1 MRINHEKSMQT
12 IRRTAV
18 TTALTLALS
27 TVTLSPPQVC
37 AKALLWGD
45 THLHTSYSFDAYTNG
60 NRSADPATA
69 YRYAMGEPVIHPF
82 HRARVQIH
90 TPLDFLVVSD
100 HAEFMGVIKHVYEE
114 GGSNANLGWS
124 DWLGAEITAWL
135 LRRSVENDTSLA
147 FFGALLPEHADA
159 RATAKAMEGTGYD
172 TGSLMPDMPSVR
184 TTAWDSIS
192 ATADAHNKPG
202 EFTALIGWE
211 WTGTPGG
218 ANLHRVVVSDA
229 NAKQAS
235 KFMPFSFND
244 SPFPED
250 LWQFLESAE
259 REIGAR
265 FVSIPHNSNLS
276 KGWMF
281 DTTSLRGAPID
292 AEYARLRARWE
303 PVAEIT
309 QIKGDSETHPDLS
322 PNDAFADYEEYP
334 HYLAKI
340 GDVEYQATEGDYLR
354 SALKRGLAIQ
364 AATGENPYRL
374 GFIGSTDSHTG
385 LSSAEEDNFH
395 GKMALDSVP
404 ERKSAMWGDDAG
416 PNGWSMSAAG
426 LAAVWAESNTR
437 EAIIDAFKR
446 KEVYAS
452 TGPRIALQ
460 VYALTED
467 LDLDLSHAR
476 AAEKLSVQGV
486 PMGAAIAADGR
497 NRFRLAIFASQDP
510 NDAGLQRVQVVK
522 GWIDDLG
529 KTHEQV
535 YDALVSAEASGSPY
549 LNTVWQDPDFDESQ
563 TSFYYVRVLQVPT
576 RRHSSLDARAL
587 QIVDTGHPEA
597 IQERAYS
604 SPIWYR

>member
-1 MRINHEKSMQT
+1 MFFDSENLSWA
-12 IRRTAV
+12 IRR
-18 TTALTLALS
+18 LTLASALALVAS
-27 TVTLSPPQVC
+27 TAS

-60 NRSADPATA
+60 NRSADPSTA

-100 HAEFMGVIKHVYEE
+100 HAEFMGVIKHVYES

-135 LRRSVENDTSLA
+135 LRRSVENDTSLQ
-147 FFGALLPEHADA
+147 FFGALLPEHSDA
-159 RATAKAMEGTGYD
+159 RDAAKIMEGKGYS
-172 TGSLMPDMPSVR
+172 TGSLMPDMPVVR

-192 ATADAHNKPG
+192 AIADRYNNPG

-229 NAKQAS
+229 NAEQAS
-235 KFMPFSFND
+235 KIMPFSFND

-250 LWQFLESAE
+250 LWQFLDASE

-292 AEYARLRARWE
+292 AEYAQKRARWE
-303 PVAEIT
+303 PIAEIT

-322 PNDAFADYEEYP
+322 PEDAFADYEEYP

-340 GDVEYQATEGDYLR
+340 GDVEYRATEGDYLR
-354 SALKRGLAIQ
+354 SALKRGLAIEAQ
-364 AATGENPYRL
+364 VGVNPYRL

-404 ERKSAMWGDDAG
+404 ERKHSFWGDDAG

-460 VYALTED
+460 VYALGADAE
-467 LDLDLSHAR
+467 LDVSQAN
-476 AAEKLSVQGV
+476 ATAKLAINGV
-486 PMGAAIAADGR
+486 PMGASIVGDGR
-497 NRFRLAIFASQDP
+497 SRFRLAIFASQDP
-510 NDAGLQRVQVVK
+510 KDAGLQRLQVVK
-522 GWIDDLG
+522 GWIDAQGD
-529 KTHEQV
+529 THEQV
-535 YDALVSAEASGSPY
+535 YDALVSEAPGGAPY
-549 LNTVWQDPDFDESQ
+549 LNTLWQDPDFDESQ

-576 RRHSSLDARAL
+576 QRHSNLDARAL
-587 QIVDTGHPEA
+587 QIRNTGHPDA

>member
-1 MRINHEKSMQT
+1 MRAIKPLT
-12 IRRTAV
+12 LV
-18 TTALTLALS
+18 TALAL
-27 TVTLSPPQVC
+27 TASPVS
-37 AKALLWGD
+37 AKELLWGD

-82 HRARVQIH
+82 HRARVQIN

-114 GGSNANLGWS
+114 GGSNANLGWR

-135 LRRSVENDTSLA
+135 LRRSVENDTSLK
-147 FFGALLPEHADA
+147 FFGALLPEHSDA
-159 RATAKAMEGTGYD
+159 RDTAKAMEGTGYD
-172 TGSLMPDMPSVR
+172 TGSLMPDMPVVR
-184 TTAWDSIS
+184 TTAWEAIS
-192 ATADAHNKPG
+192 ATADRYNKPG

-229 NAKQAS
+229 NAEKAS
-235 KFMPFSFND
+235 KIMPFSFND

-250 LWQFLESAE
+250 LWRFLEGAE
-259 REIGAR
+259 NDIGAR

-281 DTTSLRGAPID
+281 DTTSLRGAPIG
-292 AEYARLRARWE
+292 AEYAKTRARWE
-303 PVAEIT
+303 PIAEIT

-322 PNDAFADYEEYP
+322 PKDAFADYEEYP

-340 GDVEYQATEGDYLR
+340 GDVQYKATEGDYLR
-354 SALKRGLAIQ
+354 SALKRGLAIE
-364 AATGENPYRL
+364 AEVGINPYRL

-404 ERKSAMWGDDAG
+404 ERKQAKWGDDAG

-460 VYALTED
+460 VYALAENVD
-467 LDLDLSHAR
+467 LDVSKAS
-476 AAEKLSVQGV
+476 AAAKLVVDGA
-486 PMGAAIAADGR
+486 PMGAAITGDGR
-497 NRFRLAIFASQDP
+497 SQFRLAIFANQDP
-510 NDAGLQRVQVVK
+510 KDAGLQRLQVVK
-522 GWIDDLG
+522 GWIDTKG
-529 KTHEQV
+529 ETHEQV
-535 YDALVSAEASGSPY
+535 YDALVSLDAGGAAY

-576 RRHSSLDARAL
+576 LRHSNLDARAL
-587 QIVDTGHPEA
+587 QIAETGHPDA

>member
-1 MRINHEKSMQT
+1 MPTVKS
-12 IRRTAV
+12 I
-18 TTALTLALS
+18 ALVGLVMMATNGVS
-27 TVTLSPPQVC
+27 
-37 AKALLWGD
+37 AKTLLWGD

-100 HAEFMGVIKHVYEE
+100 HAEFMGVIKHVYEN
-114 GGSNANLGWS
+114 GGSKAELGWS
-124 DWLGAEITAWL
+124 DWLGAEVTAWL
-135 LRRSVENDTSLA
+135 LRRSVDNDTSLK

-159 RATAKAMEGTGYD
+159 RETAKRMEGKSYD
-172 TGSLMPDMPSVR
+172 SGSFMPDMPLVR
-184 TTAWDSIS
+184 TTAWQSIS
-192 ATADAHNKPG
+192 QTADRYNKPG

-229 NAKQAS
+229 NAEQAEGI
-235 KFMPFSFND
+235 MPFSFND
-244 SPFPED
+244 SPYPED
-250 LWQFLESAE
+250 LWQFLGRAE
-259 REIGAR
+259 QDIGAR
-265 FVSIPHNSNLS
+265 FVAIPHNSNLS

-292 AEYARLRARWE
+292 ADYASTRARWE
-303 PVAEIT
+303 PIAEIT

-322 PNDAFADYEEYP
+322 PDDPFSDYEEYP
-334 HYLAKI
+334 HYLAKL
-340 GDVEYQATEGDYLR
+340 GDVAYQAREGDYLR
-354 SALKRGLAIQ
+354 SALKRGLAL
-364 AATGENPYRL
+364 GRDVGVNPYRV

-404 ERKSAMWGDDAG
+404 ERKQAMWGDDAG

-437 EAIIDAFKR
+437 EAIIDAFRR

-460 VYALTED
+460 VYALEGSVD
-467 LDLDLSHAR
+467 LLDAR
-476 AAEKLSVQGV
+476 ATSKLAVQGQ
-486 PMGAAIAADGR
+486 PMGSSITGDGR
-497 NRFRLAIFASQDP
+497 SHFHLAIMASQDP
-510 NDAGLQRVQVVK
+510 KDAGLQRLQVVK
-522 GWIDDLG
+522 GWIDANG
-529 KTHEQV
+529 VTQEKV
-535 YDALVSAEASGSPY
+535 YDAMVSEDALGMSNM
-549 LNTVWQDPDFDESQ
+549 NTLWQDPDFVESQ
-563 TSFYYVRVLQVPT
+563 SSFYYVRVLQVPT
-576 RRHSSLDARAL
+576 ERHSNLDARAL
-587 QIVDTGHPEA
+587 EIADSGHPA
-597 IQERAYS
+597 MIQERAYS

>member
-1 MRINHEKSMQT
+1 MTKTRRIAAKN
-12 IRRTAV
+12 
-18 TTALTLALS
+18 ALTIAFFAAAVLNAS
-27 TVTLSPPQVC
+27 TTS
-37 AKALLWGD
+37 AKELLWGD

-60 NRSADPATA
+60 NRSADPAAA
-69 YRYAMGEPVIHPF
+69 YRYAMGESVIHPF

-100 HAEFMGVIKHVYEE
+100 HAEFMGVIKHIYEE
-114 GGSNANLGWS
+114 GGSNAKLGWS
-124 DWLGAEITAWL
+124 DWLGAEVTAWL
-135 LRRSVENDTSLA
+135 LRRSVENDTSLK
-147 FFGALLPEHADA
+147 FFGALLPEHSDA
-159 RATAKAMEGTGYD
+159 RDTARAMEGLGYD
-172 TGSLMPDMPSVR
+172 SGSLMPDMPVVR
-184 TTAWDSIS
+184 ATAWDSIS
-192 ATADAHNKPG
+192 ATADRYNKPG

-229 NAKQAS
+229 NAEQAA
-235 KFMPFSFND
+235 KITPFSFND

-250 LWQFLESAE
+250 LWRFLDGAE
-259 REIGAR
+259 QNVGAR

-281 DTTSLRGAPID
+281 DTTSLRGGPID
-292 AEYARLRARWE
+292 AEYAKIRARWE
-303 PVAEIT
+303 PIAEIT

-334 HYLAKI
+334 HYLAKV
-340 GDVEYQATEGDYLR
+340 GDVEYKATEGDYLR
-354 SALKRGLAIQ
+354 SALKRGLAIE
-364 AATGENPYRL
+364 AEVGVNPYRL

-404 ERKSAMWGDDAG
+404 ERKQAMWGDDAG

-460 VYALTED
+460 VYALAPDAE
-467 LDLDLSHAR
+467 LDISKADATT
-476 AAEKLSVQGV
+476 KLAIDGV
-486 PMGAAIAADGR
+486 PMGSAIESDGR
-497 NRFRLAIFASQDP
+497 ERFSLAIFAGQDP
-510 NDAGLQRVQVVK
+510 KGAGLQRIQVVK
-522 GWIDDLG
+522 GWIDG
-529 KTHEQV
+529 QGETHERV
-535 YDALVSAEASGSPY
+535 YDALVSNDSSGASQ
-549 LNTVWQDPDFDESQ
+549 LNAVWQDPDFDESQ
-563 TSFYYVRVLQVPT
+563 TSFYYVRVLQVAT
-576 RRHSSLDARAL
+576 VRHSSLDAQAL
-587 QIVDTGHPEA
+587 QIAVTGHPDA

>member
-1 MRINHEKSMQT
+1 MTSDNENFMRIIKQ
-12 IRRTAV
+12 
-18 TTALTLALS
+18 LTLA
-27 TVTLSPPQVC
+27 TVAALVANTAS
-37 AKALLWGD
+37 AKELLWGD

-100 HAEFMGVIKHVYEE
+100 HAEFLGVIKHIYEE
-114 GGSNANLGWS
+114 GGSNVSLGWS

-135 LRRSVENDTSLA
+135 LRRSVANDTSLK
-147 FFGALLPEHADA
+147 FFGALLPEHSDA
-159 RATAKAMEGTGYD
+159 RDTAKLMEGKGYD
-172 TGSLMPDMPSVR
+172 SGSLMPDMPAVR
-184 TTAWDSIS
+184 STAWDSIS
-192 ATADAHNKPG
+192 ATADRYNNPG

-211 WTGTPGG
+211 WTSTPGG
-218 ANLHRVVVSDA
+218 ANLHRVVVTDA
-229 NAKQAS
+229 KAEQAS
-235 KFMPFSFND
+235 KIMPFSFND

-250 LWQFLESAE
+250 LWQFLEGAE
-259 REIGAR
+259 RDTGAR

-292 AEYARLRARWE
+292 VEYAKTRARWE
-303 PVAEIT
+303 PIAEIT

-322 PNDAFADYEEYP
+322 PNDVFADYEEYP

-340 GDVEYQATEGDYLR
+340 GDLEYKATEGDYLR
-354 SALKRGLAIQ
+354 SALKRGLAIG
-364 AATGENPYRL
+364 AEVGVNPYRL

-404 ERKSAMWGDDAG
+404 ERKQAMWGDDAG
-416 PNGWSMSAAG
+416 PTGWSMSAAG

-446 KEVYAS
+446 KEVYGS

-460 VYALTED
+460 VYALSENMD
-467 LDLDLSHAR
+467 LDVSR
-476 AAEKLSVQGV
+476 ASATAKLAVEGM
-486 PMGAAIAADGR
+486 PMGAAISGDGR
-497 NRFRLAIFASQDP
+497 ERFRLAIFASQDP
-510 NDAGLQRVQVVK
+510 KDAALQRLQVVK
-522 GWIDDLG
+522 GWIDAEG
-529 KTHEQV
+529 ETHEQV
-535 YDALVSAEASGSPY
+535 YDALVSEKSGGASH
-549 LNTVWQDPDFDESQ
+549 LNAVWQDPDFDESQ
-563 TSFYYVRVLQVPT
+563 TSFYYARVLQVPT
-576 RRHSSLDARAL
+576 VRHSSLDARAL
-587 QIVDTGHPEA
+587 QIVDTGHPDA